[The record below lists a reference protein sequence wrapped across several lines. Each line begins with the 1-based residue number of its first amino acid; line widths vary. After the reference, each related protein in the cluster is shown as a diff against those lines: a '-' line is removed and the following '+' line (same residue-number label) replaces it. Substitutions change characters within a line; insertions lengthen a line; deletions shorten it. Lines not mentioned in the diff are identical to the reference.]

1 MIEIG
6 SYMGESSSLFA
17 SSGMFKEIHCIEP
30 FHQYEDFNDD
40 FGYTWDDKKK
50 ESLRIDLWTK
60 DMPLDEMK
68 LFFFQIFSG
77 MAQTYRRATQD
88 EKMTQTILDFTD
100 YFAEKNDIFKK

>member
-1 MIEIG
+1 M
-6 SYMGESSSLFA
+6 
-17 SSGMFKEIHCIEP
+17 
-30 FHQYEDFNDD
+30 
-40 FGYTWDDKKK
+40 
-50 ESLRIDLWTK
+50 RIDLWTK